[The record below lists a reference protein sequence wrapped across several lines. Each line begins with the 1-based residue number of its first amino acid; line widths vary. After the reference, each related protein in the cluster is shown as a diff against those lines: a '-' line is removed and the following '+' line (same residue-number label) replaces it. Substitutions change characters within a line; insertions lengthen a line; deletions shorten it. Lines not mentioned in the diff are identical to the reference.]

1 MNMKYDRPVKANAGG
16 PSTYGVRDINM
27 KRSYSTTTLPSSQAS
42 TIVLTPARKKRKTSK
57 KTVIFTVPKKIDAF
71 PISRKQVL
79 RYCDTIVLDPGAGG
93 IASNFFSVNGMYD
106 PDTTLGGH
114 QPYGFDQWTA
124 IYKYWHIL
132 SSKISIQVAAASTG
146 TTQAWRVGIT
156 PINRTSAVPSNAVD
170 LMEMDGTVFNMYE
183 RYNTIKLYKK
193 QDSHKTFG
201 IKDIMDADEMRGT
214 ITGNP
219 PTQSYW
225 MVWVANGNQGVVDPE
240 PLSLNITI
248 DYECVF
254 TDANQPL
261 NS

>member
-1 MNMKYDRPVKANAGG
+1 MGQHVAYYPRLIGLTPRPPPN
-16 PSTYGVRDINM
+16 SNM
-27 KRSYSTTTLPSSQAS
+27 KRAYSTTTIPSSQAS
-42 TIVLTPARKKRKTSK
+42 TVVLTPARKKRRTAK
-57 KTVIFTVPKKIDAF
+57 KKVIFNVPRKIDAF
-71 PISRKQVL
+71 PIQRKQVL
-79 RYCDTIVLDPGAGG
+79 RYCDTIIIDPGAGG
-93 IASNFFSVNGMYD
+93 IGSNFFSVNGMYD

-132 SSKISIQVAAASTG
+132 SSKINIQVGQASLPGSTP
-146 TTQAWRVGIT
+146 TWRVGIT

-170 LMEMDGTVFNMYE
+170 LMEMDGTVYGIYE
-183 RYNTIKLYKK
+183 RYTTLKLTKK

-214 ITGNP
+214 ISGNP
-219 PTQSYW
+219 PTQAYF

-240 PLSLNITI
+240 PLSVTITI
-248 DYECVF
+248 DYEAVF
-254 TDANQPL
+254 TDPNQPL